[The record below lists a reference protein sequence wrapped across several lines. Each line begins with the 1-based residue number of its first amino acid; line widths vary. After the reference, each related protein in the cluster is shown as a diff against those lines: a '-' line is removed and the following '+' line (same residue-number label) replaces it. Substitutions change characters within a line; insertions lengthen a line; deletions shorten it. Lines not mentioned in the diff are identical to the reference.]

1 MQDVARIGGELREA
15 KKDMELQMAEM
26 REMGNMTD
34 EMMEHVEEL
43 TTAFHQ
49 IDAKQNRGNVVNPKI
64 VKSTPVHV
72 QGTTSDVNEPDGHV
86 QTEPNSVINLVSG
99 ESEEERQPVTGR
111 NYIKDWAD
119 ETYRKIQEDIRLG
132 KQPSNVPYPKSAAA
146 ESSTP
151 R

>member
-1 MQDVARIGGELREA
+1 MQDVAGIGGELREA

-26 REMGNMTD
+26 REMENMTD

-86 QTEPNSVINLVSG
+86 QTEPNSAINLVSG
-99 ESEEERQPVTGR
+99 ESEEEKQPVIGR
-111 NYIKDWAD
+111 NYIENWVDVN
-119 ETYRKIQEDIRLG
+119 ETLRKIQEDIRLG
-132 KQPSNVPYPKSAAA
+132 K
-146 ESSTP
+146 
-151 R
+151 